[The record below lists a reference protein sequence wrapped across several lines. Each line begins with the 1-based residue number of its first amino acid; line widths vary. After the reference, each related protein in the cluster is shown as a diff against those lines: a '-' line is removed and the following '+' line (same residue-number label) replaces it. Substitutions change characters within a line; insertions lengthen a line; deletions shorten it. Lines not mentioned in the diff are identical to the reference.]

1 MPHPAPQPADTAPGT
16 AALPEAGALPVGVL
30 HIDGQGRVAAANEAL
45 AQLLGRPVQALL
57 GQPADAL
64 LTVPSRVIFQT
75 RVLPLLRLNGRDDE
89 VALVLQ
95 AAHGEQVHVL
105 MYARR
110 EAGAGAAFDA
120 VLVPVRERRRLEEDM
135 LRVRR
140 AADLAPYMI
149 FQLWLPPALQDARF
163 PYASEAIRTL
173 YGESAE
179 AAARSAEAVF
189 RHVHPEDRAALG
201 ASLQAARATLGPW
214 QVRFRV
220 QPLSGTG
227 PGAAPVAAK
236 AAAQPKAV
244 WHELHATPRGLADGH
259 TLWHGHVGDISARV
273 ELEEAMARQHAAEG
287 AARARSAF
295 LARVSHELRTPLNG
309 ILGFAQLLVHEE
321 AEGLSPEQL
330 RRVQTIESAGRTLLE
345 LVDEVLD
352 INAIDSGQ
360 FRVHLAPVPAL
371 VVAQQALGMAGPAA
385 LAAGLGLVGP
395 QLPAPGAETPPVLQV
410 QADARRLL
418 QVLGALLSNAVKYT
432 PRGGRVVLQLREEGE
447 GVAFVVTDTGLGLS
461 PAQQAGLFEPFNRLG
476 AERTATPGSG
486 LGLVIARGLVTLM
499 GGQLQVRSMLG
510 VGSEFTVWLPAAALP
525 AATLPAPVTTAAA
538 AASVLASASATPAA
552 AAPARPWRLLYA
564 EDNEVNALLMQAIV
578 ALRPAAQLQVAPDMA
593 SALQAARAQP
603 PDLLLIDL
611 HLPDGDG
618 YQLLHALRAL
628 PGLAQVPAV
637 VVSAAAHAEER
648 QRALAA
654 GFTAYWTKPLE
665 LARTL
670 AEVDTM
676 LAQLQATGAPRTV

>member
-1 MPHPAPQPADTAPGT
+1 MLRT
-16 AALPEAGALPVGVL
+16 
-30 HIDGQGRVAAANEAL
+30 DGQGRVAAANEAL
-45 AQLLGRPVQALL
+45 AQMLGRPVQALL

-95 AAHGEQVHVL
+95 AARGEQVHVL

-110 EAGAGAAFDA
+110 DAGTGAAFDA

-149 FQLWLPPALQDARF
+149 FQLWVPPALQDARF

-189 RHVHPEDRAALG
+189 RHVHPEDRAALA

-220 QPLSGTG
+220 QPLPGAG
-227 PGAAPVAAK
+227 PGLAPDAAQPG
-236 AAAQPKAV
+236 AQPKAV

-309 ILGFAQLLVHEE
+309 ILGFAQLLAHEE

-330 RRVQTIESAGRTLLE
+330 QRVQTIESAGRTLLE

-352 INAIDSGQ
+352 LNAIDSGQ

-371 VVAQQALGMAGPAA
+371 DVARHALGMAGPAA
-385 LAAGLGLVGP
+385 LSGGLGLVGP
-395 QLPAPGAETPPVLQV
+395 LLPTHGAEAAPALQV

-432 PRGGRVVLQLREEGE
+432 PRGGRVVLQLREEDA
-447 GVAFVVTDTGLGLS
+447 GVAFVVTDTGQGLS

-499 GGQLQVRSMLG
+499 GGQLRVRSTLG
-510 VGSEFTVWLPAAALP
+510 VGSEFTVWLPAAPLTAP
-525 AATLPAPVTTAAA
+525 AA
-538 AASVLASASATPAA
+538 PAA
-552 AAPARPWRLLYA
+552 AAVDATDATDAADAAVPASVPVSATAATGAKEAKEAKGGASAASAAAAPVRPWRLLYA

-578 ALRPAAQLQVAPDMA
+578 ALRPAAQLQVATDMA
-593 SALQAARAQP
+593 SALQLARAQP
-603 PDLLLIDL
+603 PDLVLIDL

-618 YQLLHALRAL
+618 YQLLQALRAL

-654 GFTAYWTKPLE
+654 GFHAYWTKPLE

-670 AEVDTM
+670 AEVDM
-676 LAQLQATGAPRTV
+676 LLAQLQAAAAPQPR